1 MPVSHPEV
9 PSAAAWIV
17 LPGHRDVRAAVEV
30 AEYPFWARCTRTLLL
45 AAAWTAATAATFFVT
60 IFDPFLS
67 SIPLTVGA
75 FTVYRSWR
83 GRFRIGSFSGGCP
96 RCGTAL
102 RLEPGA
108 RIGAPHPLVCY
119 SCHHE
124 AQLVFAR

>member
-1 MPVSHPEV
+1 MSPT
-9 PSAAAWIV
+9 PSRAAWII

-30 AEYPFWARCTRTLLL
+30 AEYPFWARVLRTVVL
-45 AAAWTAATAATFFVT
+45 AGMWTAATVATFLVT

-83 GRFRIGSFSGGCP
+83 GRFRIGSFQGGCP
-96 RCGTAL
+96 RCNTAL
-102 RLEPGA
+102 QLKPGA
-108 RIGAPHPLVCY
+108 RISSPHPLMCY

-124 AQLVFAR
+124 AQLTFAPIR